1 MIQQFKFVKK
11 VNTVNWFYDTL
22 SGNGRDPVRPGTRA
36 FNRSHQYQMNS
47 QFTRIDRRV
56 HFFTNR
62 VVNDWNELTSNVVS
76 AETVNMFKNRLDK
89 FRKSKKV
96 TVIASPWPDVD
107 GIPASLI
114 TLLYSQKLTK

>member
-1 MIQQFKFVKK
+1 MNYETRLANLELPTLEDRRRRGDLIQQFKFVKK
-11 VNTVNWFYDTL
+11 VNTVNWFYGTL

-76 AETVNMFKNRLDK
+76 TETVNMFKNRLNK
-89 FRKSKKV
+89 FQ
-96 TVIASPWPDVD
+96 
-107 GIPASLI
+107 LF
-114 TLLYSQKLTK
+114 